1 MVVKIA
7 KAQHDSKGELF
18 MTQHPI
24 PVLASCVTLACG
36 ALLAGCASHQMP
48 LSPGHL
54 NEAPRPAG
62 AIPEPVQQSSVLAA
76 PLPAAK
82 AETYSVTVHKVP
94 VQSLLFALA
103 RDAGMNVDIH
113 PQIEGS
119 VTLNAL
125 NQTLPQLL
133 ARISKQV
140 DMRYE
145 IDGKNLLVLP
155 DAPVWRNYKVDYV
168 NMARSTN
175 SSVNIA
181 TQISTAGGG
190 SNAINPN
197 GSSQGSGSNGNNNST
212 TLVVNR
218 SENNFWYSLEKNIR
232 DLLRE
237 TTLNDP
243 QVDPLAQLN
252 QQLTNAQG
260 NVQGQ
265 PGQPGQA
272 QSPGGYAQAPAGA
285 GGQYAPGQQQGS
297 ATPAQPL
304 DANGMP
310 LLKLANKGSPSSVVV
325 NVEGGLIAVRA
336 TGRQHEKIAEFLDV
350 VLHSA
355 KRNEYQQGINW
366 SRLTGSLSLTQKQVG
381 TSPLSSGVTPGA
393 TPGIF
398 VLNYLKDSFS
408 TTIQLLESFGKVKV
422 LSSPKIS
429 VLNNQTAMLKVVD
442 NNVFFT
448 IKVTPAVISS
458 TGTITTPATYESKL
472 ETVPV
477 GFVMSV
483 TPQISDSDEV
493 TLNVRPTITRIVGY
507 VQDPNPALATASVV
521 SRVPVIQAR
530 ELESIMKVGNGQIAV
545 MGGLMQDSIDNA
557 KDGVP
562 GLSSLPLVGNLFT
575 YRNETNSKTELVI
588 FMRPVVVKDAS
599 IDGDYRDYRYLL
611 PGQAPLNSQPYT
623 EGAPAAVQPQ
633 ARALKK
639 AERAKQNSLP
649 DEELE
654 KPSEAYDQVLALAPA
669 DAMPPRPAPAAAPP
683 VSAASTLSLEPL
695 G

>member
-1 MVVKIA
+1 
-7 KAQHDSKGELF
+7 

-24 PVLASCVTLACG
+24 PVLASWVTLACS
-36 ALLAGCASHQMP
+36 AMLAGCATQQTP
-48 LSPGHL
+48 LSPAHI
-54 NEAPRPAG
+54 NAPPRPGG
-62 AIPEPVQQSSVLAA
+62 AIPEPVQQSSALAA
-76 PLPAAK
+76 PLPAPK
-82 AETYSVTVHKVP
+82 VETYSVTVHKVP

-103 RDAGMNVDIH
+103 RDAGMNIDIH
-113 PQIEGS
+113 PQVEGS

-133 ARISKQV
+133 ARIGKQV

-145 IDGKNLLVLP
+145 IDGKNLTVLP

-190 SNAINPN
+190 GGNSSNPV
-197 GSSQGSGSNGNNNST
+197 GGTQGSGGNGNNNST

-232 DLLRE
+232 DLLRD
-237 TTLNDP
+237 TTLNDV

-252 QQLTNAQG
+252 QQLTTVPGQ
-260 NVQGQ
+260 QGQ
-265 PGQPGQA
+265 PGQPQN
-272 QSPGGYAQAPAGA
+272 PAGNFPA
-285 GGQYAPGQQQGS
+285 TGTAGQYGAQPPMQNGVPNGSQYAPAPGQQVAGQNAAPG
-297 ATPAQPL
+297 QPL

-336 TGRQHEKIAEFLDV
+336 TGRQHEKIAEFLDAV
-350 VLHSA
+350 VHSA
-355 KRNEYQQGINW
+355 KRQVLIEATIIEVRLSNEYQQGINW
-366 SRLTGSLSLTQKQVG
+366 SRLTGSLQLRQGQVG
-381 TSPLSSGVTPGA
+381 TAGLPSGVAPNA

-398 VLNYLKDSFS
+398 LLNYLKDSFS

-507 VQDPNPALATASVV
+507 VQD
-521 SRVPVIQAR
+521 
-530 ELESIMKVGNGQIAV
+530 
-545 MGGLMQDSIDNA
+545 
-557 KDGVP
+557 
-562 GLSSLPLVGNLFT
+562 
-575 YRNETNSKTELVI
+575 
-588 FMRPVVVKDAS
+588 
-599 IDGDYRDYRYLL
+599 
-611 PGQAPLNSQPYT
+611 
-623 EGAPAAVQPQ
+623 
-633 ARALKK
+633 
-639 AERAKQNSLP
+639 
-649 DEELE
+649 
-654 KPSEAYDQVLALAPA
+654 
-669 DAMPPRPAPAAAPP
+669 
-683 VSAASTLSLEPL
+683 
-695 G
+695 

>member
-1 MVVKIA
+1 MQK
-7 KAQHDSKGELF
+7 
-18 MTQHPI
+18 HPL
-24 PVLASCVTLACG
+24 PLLACC
-36 ALLAGCASHQMP
+36 AMLAGCASHQTP
-48 LSPGHL
+48 LSPAHI

-62 AIPEPVQQSSVLAA
+62 LIPDTVQQSLTPPPPTPGARV
-76 PLPAAK
+76 
-82 AETYSVTVHKVP
+82 ETYSVTVHKVP

-103 RDAGMNVDIH
+103 RDAGMNIDIH

-133 ARISKQV
+133 NRISKQV

-168 NMARSTN
+168 NMARSTS

-181 TQISTAGGG
+181 TQISTAGGA
-190 SNAINPN
+190 SNNAGNPV
-197 GSSQGSGSNGNNNST
+197 QGSTGGSGNNNST
-212 TLVVNR
+212 SLVVNR
-218 SENNFWYSLEKNIR
+218 SENNFWYSLERNIR

-237 TTLNDP
+237 TTLNDKLT
-243 QVDPLAQLN
+243 DPLAQLN
-252 QQLTNAQG
+252 QQLAALQTPGQT
-260 NVQGQ
+260 GQ
-265 PGQPGQA
+265 PQGQA
-272 QSPGGYAQAPAGA
+272 QGQFQSQPALGGAPAPTRYMSPDGA
-285 GGQYAPGQQQGS
+285 PTAGQYGGQYATQPYQAPVQGQQTGAGYGNANPGS
-297 ATPAQPL
+297 AATDASGAPL
-304 DANGMP
+304 P
-310 LLKLANKGSPSSVVV
+310 KLANKGESSSVVV

-336 TGRQHEKIAEFLDV
+336 TGRQHEKVSEFLDL

-355 KRNEYQQGINW
+355 KRQVLIEATILEVRLSNEYQQGINW
-366 SRLTGSLSLTQKQVG
+366 SRLTGNLRINQQQVG
-381 TSPLSSGVTPGA
+381 SPALPSGVTPGT

-458 TGTITTPATYESKL
+458 TGTVTTPATYESKL

-483 TPQISDSDEV
+483 TPQISDSDEI

-507 VQDPNPALATASVV
+507 VQDPNPALATANVQ

-530 ELESIMKVGNGQIAV
+530 ELESIMKVSSGQVAV
-545 MGGLMQDSIDNA
+545 MGGLMQDSVDNL

-562 GLSSLPLVGNLFT
+562 GLSSLPVVGNLFS
-575 YRNETNSKTELVI
+575 YRNETSSKTELVI

-599 IDGDYRDYRYLL
+599 LEGDYRDYRYLL
-611 PGQAPLNSQPYT
+611 PGQKPLNSQPYT
-623 EGAPAAVQPQ
+623 EVSPQPGGQ
-633 ARALKK
+633 
-639 AERAKQNSLP
+639 P
-649 DEELE
+649 
-654 KPSEAYDQVLALAPA
+654 
-669 DAMPPRPAPAAAPP
+669 
-683 VSAASTLSLEPL
+683 
-695 G
+695 

>member
-1 MVVKIA
+1 
-7 KAQHDSKGELF
+7 

-24 PVLASCVTLACG
+24 PVLASWVALACSTM
-36 ALLAGCASHQMP
+36 LAGCATHQTP
-48 LSPGHL
+48 LSPAHL
-54 NEAPRPAG
+54 NTAPPPAG
-62 AIPEPVQQSSVLAA
+62 VIPEPVQQSSALAA
-76 PLPAAK
+76 PLPAPK
-82 AETYSVTVHKVP
+82 QETYSVTVHKVP

-103 RDAGMNVDIH
+103 RDAGMNIDIH

-133 ARISKQV
+133 ARIGKQV

-145 IDGKNLLVLP
+145 IDGKNLTVLP

-190 SNAINPN
+190 SNASNPVGN
-197 GSSQGSGSNGNNNST
+197 TQGSGGNGNNNST

-237 TTLNDP
+237 TTLNDV

-252 QQLTNAQG
+252 QQLTSLPGQ
-260 NVQGQ
+260 QGQ
-265 PGQPGQA
+265 PGQPQNQAGNVPAAGATGQY
-272 QSPGGYAQAPAGA
+272 GAQAPMQYGNPN
-285 GGQYAPGQQQGS
+285 GGQFAPGQPAPAQS
-297 ATPAQPL
+297 ANPAQPL

-336 TGRQHEKIAEFLDV
+336 TGRQHEKIAAFLDA

-355 KRNEYQQGINW
+355 KRQVLIEATIIEVRLSNEYQQGINW
-366 SRLTGSLSLTQKQVG
+366 SRLTGSLQLRQGQVG
-381 TSPLSSGVTPGA
+381 TAGLSSGVAPNA

-398 VLNYLKDSFS
+398 LLNYLKDSFS

-507 VQDPNPALATASVV
+507 VQDPNPALATANVQ

-557 KDGVP
+557 RDGVP
-562 GLSSLPLVGNLFT
+562 GLSSLPVVGNLFT
-575 YRNETNSKTELVI
+575 YRNEASSKTELVI

-599 IDGDYRDYRYLL
+599 VDGDYRDYRYLL
-611 PGQAPLNSQPYT
+611 PGQAPLNTQPYT
-623 EGAPAAVQPQ
+623 DGAPAPAVPPQ
-633 ARALKK
+633 ARL
-639 AERAKQNSLP
+639 QGDFP
-649 DEELE
+649 
-654 KPSEAYDQVLALAPA
+654 
-669 DAMPPRPAPAAAPP
+669 
-683 VSAASTLSLEPL
+683 
-695 G
+695 

>member
-1 MVVKIA
+1 MIPRPIA
-7 KAQHDSKGELF
+7 
-18 MTQHPI
+18 
-24 PVLASCVTLACG
+24 VLASCVTLACC
-36 ALLAGCASHQMP
+36 AMLAGCASHQMS

-76 PLPAAK
+76 PLPATK

-103 RDAGMNVDIH
+103 RDAGMNIDIH

-133 ARISKQV
+133 ARISRQV

-190 SNAINPN
+190 GNNANSPN
-197 GSSQGSGSNGNNNST
+197 GASQGSGGNNNST

-237 TTLNDP
+237 TTLNDV

-260 NVQGQ
+260 NTQGQQGQANQ
-265 PGQPGQA
+265 PGQPQNQGGN
-272 QSPGGYAQAPAGA
+272 QSTQAGA
-285 GGQYAPGQQQGS
+285 GQYGNQYGNQYGAQPPMQNGAQVAPGQQPGG
-297 ATPAQPL
+297 ANANAAQAV

-355 KRNEYQQGINW
+355 KRQVLIEATIIEVRLSNEYQQGINW
-366 SRLTGSLSLTQKQVG
+366 SRLTGSLRLNQGQVG
-381 TSPLSSGVTPGA
+381 TSALSSGVTPGA

-398 VLNYLKDSFS
+398 VLNYLKDSFT

-507 VQDPNPALATASVV
+507 VQDPNPALATANVV

-562 GLSSLPLVGNLFT
+562 VLSSLPLVGNLFT
-575 YRNETNSKTELVI
+575 YRNEANSKTELVI

-623 EGAPAAVQPQ
+623 EGPPAATVQPQ
-633 ARALKK
+633 ARL
-639 AERAKQNSLP
+639 QGDYP
-649 DEELE
+649 
-654 KPSEAYDQVLALAPA
+654 
-669 DAMPPRPAPAAAPP
+669 
-683 VSAASTLSLEPL
+683 
-695 G
+695 

>member
-1 MVVKIA
+1 MLGKIT

-18 MTQHPI
+18 MNQHPI
-24 PVLASCVTLACG
+24 PVLASWVALACG
-36 ALLAGCASHQMP
+36 TVLSGCATHQMP
-48 LSPGHL
+48 LSPAHL
-54 NEAPRPAG
+54 NAAPVAGG
-62 AIPEPVQQSSVLAA
+62 AIPEPVQQSSALAA
-76 PLPAAK
+76 PLPAPK
-82 AETYSVTVHKVP
+82 VETYSVTVHKVP

-133 ARISKQV
+133 ARIGKQV

-145 IDGKNLLVLP
+145 IDGKNLTVLP
-155 DAPVWRNYKVDYV
+155 DAPVWRNYKIDYV
-168 NMARSTN
+168 NIARSTN

-190 SNAINPN
+190 SNNASNPV
-197 GSSQGSGSNGNNNST
+197 GSTQSSGGNGNNNST

-232 DLLRE
+232 DLLRD
-237 TTLNDP
+237 TTLNDV

-252 QQLTNAQG
+252 QQLTAAQG
-260 NVQGQ
+260 NTPGQQGAGQ
-265 PGQPGQA
+265 PGQPGLQ
-272 QSPGGYAQAPAGA
+272 QNQGGNQYGSQAPMQT
-285 GGQYAPGQQQGS
+285 GGQYAPGQQ
-297 ATPAQPL
+297 TPNQNANPGQPL
-304 DANGMP
+304 DANGLP

-336 TGRQHEKIAEFLDV
+336 TGRQHEKIAEFLDA

-355 KRNEYQQGINW
+355 KRQVLIEATIIEVRLSNEYQQGINW
-366 SRLTGSLSLTQKQVG
+366 SRLTGSLSLNQGRVG
-381 TSPLSSGVTPGA
+381 TLPLPSGVLPG
-393 TPGIF
+393 TSPGIF
-398 VLNYLKDSFS
+398 VLNYMKDSFR

-507 VQDPNPALATASVV
+507 VQDPNPALATASVI

-562 GLSSLPLVGNLFT
+562 GLSSLPVVGNLFT
-575 YRNETNSKTELVI
+575 YRNEASSKTELVI

-623 EGAPAAVQPQ
+623 DGPPAPAVQPQ
-633 ARALKK
+633 ARL
-639 AERAKQNSLP
+639 QGDVP
-649 DEELE
+649 
-654 KPSEAYDQVLALAPA
+654 
-669 DAMPPRPAPAAAPP
+669 
-683 VSAASTLSLEPL
+683 
-695 G
+695 

>member
-1 MVVKIA
+1 
-7 KAQHDSKGELF
+7 
-18 MTQHPI
+18 MTPHPI

-54 NEAPRPAG
+54 NAAPRPAG

-76 PLPAAK
+76 PVPAAK

-237 TTLNDP
+237 TTLNDA
-243 QVDPLAQLN
+243 QADPLAQLN

-260 NVQGQ
+260 NAQGQ

-272 QSPGGYAQAPAGA
+272 QNAGGYAPAPGGA
-285 GGQYAPGQQQGS
+285 GQYGGQNSPYGSQYGSQPPMQTGAQVGGPYAPGQQQGG
-297 ATPAQPL
+297 AAPAQPL

-355 KRNEYQQGINW
+355 KRQVLIEATIIEVRLSNEYQQGINW
-366 SRLTGSLSLTQKQVG
+366 SRLTGSLSLAQKQVG

-562 GLSSLPLVGNLFT
+562 GMSSLPLVGNLFT

-633 ARALKK
+633 ARV
-639 AERAKQNSLP
+639 QGDFP
-649 DEELE
+649 
-654 KPSEAYDQVLALAPA
+654 
-669 DAMPPRPAPAAAPP
+669 
-683 VSAASTLSLEPL
+683 
-695 G
+695 

>member
-1 MVVKIA
+1 MLVKIT

-18 MTQHPI
+18 MNQHPI
-24 PVLASCVTLACG
+24 PVLASWVTLACS
-36 ALLAGCASHQMP
+36 AMLAGCAAHQPP
-48 LSPGHL
+48 LSPGHI
-54 NEAPRPAG
+54 NTAPPPAG
-62 AIPEPVQQSSVLAA
+62 AIPEPVQQSSALAA
-76 PLPAAK
+76 PLPAPK
-82 AETYSVTVHKVP
+82 VETYSVTVHKVP

-103 RDAGMNVDIH
+103 RDAGMNIDIH

-133 ARISKQV
+133 SRIGKQI

-145 IDGKNLLVLP
+145 IDGKNLTVLP

-190 SNAINPN
+190 SNNASNPV
-197 GSSQGSGSNGNNNST
+197 GSTQGSNGNNNST

-237 TTLNDP
+237 TTLNDV

-252 QQLTNAQG
+252 QQLTSVPGQQAP
-260 NVQGQ
+260 QGQ
-265 PGQPGQA
+265 PGQQQNQAGNFPAQGQTGQYGA
-272 QSPGGYAQAPAGA
+272 QPPMQNGGPN
-285 GGQYAPGQQQGS
+285 GGQYAPGQQVPSQNANPG
-297 ATPAQPL
+297 PAL

-310 LLKLANKGSPSSVVV
+310 LLKLANKGGPSSVVV

-336 TGRQHEKIAEFLDV
+336 TGRQHEKIAEFLDA

-355 KRNEYQQGINW
+355 KRQVLIEATIIEVRLSNEYQQGINW
-366 SRLTGSLSLTQKQVG
+366 ARLTGSLQLRQGQVG
-381 TSPLSSGVTPGA
+381 TTVLSSGVTPNV

-398 VLNYLKDSFS
+398 LLNYLKDSFS

-507 VQDPNPALATASVV
+507 VQDPNPALATANVQ

-575 YRNETNSKTELVI
+575 YRNEAGSKTELVI

-611 PGQAPLNSQPYT
+611 PGQAPPNSQPYT
-623 EGAPAAVQPQ
+623 DGPPAPAVQPQ
-633 ARALKK
+633 ARL
-639 AERAKQNSLP
+639 QGDFP
-649 DEELE
+649 
-654 KPSEAYDQVLALAPA
+654 
-669 DAMPPRPAPAAAPP
+669 
-683 VSAASTLSLEPL
+683 
-695 G
+695 